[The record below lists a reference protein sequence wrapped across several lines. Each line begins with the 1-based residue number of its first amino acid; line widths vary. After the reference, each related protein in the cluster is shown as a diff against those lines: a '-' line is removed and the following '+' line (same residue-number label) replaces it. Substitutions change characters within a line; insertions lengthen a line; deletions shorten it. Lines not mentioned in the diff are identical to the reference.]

1 MLSFGNTGLQQ
12 YPSLK
17 FILVFSEL
25 TAGTVRTLEYLN
37 GSQTIDPNEID
48 LESAIWAIPRRIREH
63 SRMIA
68 ASGGGHIA
76 AIIQSWTPVEECDF
90 NFIRDGA
97 HPNTTEDQFN
107 ELKNSLIGTVSELVD
122 DVPLDPTGVPLNVAP
137 AAFALDQDAQDAATA
152 TRQTIENAFEDL
164 DRDLPVSSSDSEETL
179 DDRLEEN
186 PKTGDTG
193 TSSGPAI

>member
-1 MLSFGNTGLQQ
+1 MGGQSLQ
-12 YPSLK
+12 YD
-17 FILVFSEL
+17 
-25 TAGTVRTLEYLN
+25 N
-37 GSQTIDPNEID
+37 MN
-48 LESAIWAIPRRIREH
+48 LESAIWDAPWRIGEH
-63 SRMIA
+63 SRTIA
-68 ASGGGHIA
+68 AAGGGHIA

-97 HPNTTEDQFN
+97 HPNTTEDRFN
-107 ELKNSLIGTVSELVD
+107 ELKNSLIGTVSELVE

-152 TRQTIENAFEDL
+152 ARQTIENAFEDL
-164 DRDLPVSSSDSEETL
+164 DRDLRVSSSDSEETL

-193 TSSGPAI
+193 TSSGPA